1 MIIIFYLLILVFF
14 VNFHLFFDDFRNL
27 DLGNHLSLSYN
38 PMPLDE
44 LEHATIKCMRG
55 LLFSMM
61 RQAHKVE
68 LFKGTQALNQS
79 LHAKYFFLLLIRSS

>member
-1 MIIIFYLLILVFF
+1 VKNTQKTESHPFDIIVIMLIDFNTLLL
-14 VNFHLFFDDFRNL
+14 H
-27 DLGNHLSLSYN
+27 
-38 PMPLDE
+38 LDE

-68 LFKGTQALNQS
+68 LFKGTQALNQA
-79 LHAKYFFLLLIRSS
+79 LHAK